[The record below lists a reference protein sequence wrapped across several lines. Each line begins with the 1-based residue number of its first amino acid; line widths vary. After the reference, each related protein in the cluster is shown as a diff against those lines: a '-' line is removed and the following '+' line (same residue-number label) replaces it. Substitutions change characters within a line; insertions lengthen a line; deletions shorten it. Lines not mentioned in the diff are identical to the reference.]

1 MTPIPDDACAPHTH
15 TFSHSTPHVTPHAL
29 PHVSHLAR
37 GRPGRPSVERV
48 EAVLCFGEELARGA
62 RVRAHPA
69 GVRRLERSDR
79 REEARGAGAVSWR
92 GPVGEEM
99 LLAGFE
105 EERGEG
111 GLLLAQVV
119 LLKPSRQLA
128 RRAEEPHPRERE
140 REREER
146 GLLEVGGAESKGSKT
161 ALIIR
166 IPR

>member
-1 MTPIPDDACAPHTH
+1 
-15 TFSHSTPHVTPHAL
+15 
-29 PHVSHLAR
+29 
-37 GRPGRPSVERV
+37 
-48 EAVLCFGEELARGA
+48 
-62 RVRAHPA
+62 
-69 GVRRLERSDR
+69 
-79 REEARGAGAVSWR
+79 
-92 GPVGEEM
+92 M

-140 REREER
+140 REREREER